1 MRIFLLLLILTFS
14 QMTVSA
20 TELKGAVLLSWNPP
34 TQREDGS
41 SFSPEEIRDHWVE
54 LRNTTTL
61 STVYFVTKDSK
72 PYQELVLPYGT
83 YIVRYATCDTNGLC
97 SGWSS
102 NKTIIVKSPP
112 KKPLYPSARFI

>member
-1 MRIFLLLLILTFS
+1 MRIFLLLMLLTFS
-14 QMTVSA
+14 TICTSA

-34 TQREDGS
+34 TQRVDGS
-41 SFSPEEIRDHWVE
+41 TFSHEEIRDHWIE

-61 STVYFVTKDSK
+61 STVRFVTKDSN

-83 YIVRYATCDTNGLC
+83 YVVKYITCDTNGLC

-102 NKTIIVKSPP
+102 DKTIIVKSPP